1 MLQEQTPTVI
11 LDIVRMLLSSEDT
24 VEFNET
30 LDNCLKY
37 LCEATKRN
45 RIYIWQR
52 NINDNGEVYWT
63 QRCESF
69 RNVPPQHRGIK
80 SEKHAENTLMSLSN
94 MIDKTYYIE
103 CFAADF
109 TGREREILDADGI
122 KSFIIAPI
130 NIKGLNW
137 GLIGIDDCETGQPFS
152 QDERYILQISG
163 FLFANA
169 IERMETLEK
178 LHELDNR
185 AQAMLNAT
193 PICCDLWDRDFH
205 LIDCN
210 DATMR
215 FFRVPDRKTYMQNFY
230 RLSPKYQPC
239 GRISEELAREKV
251 DEAFRTGYCHFKWM
265 HQTLEGEQ
273 LPAEVTLVRIE
284 YKDDYVVA
292 GYTRDMSAHISMLE
306 EIRHTEEQLR
316 IARDEAMYSSR
327 AKSNF
332 LASMSHE
339 IRTPMNAISGLADI
353 IIRESHGQS
362 ATVYATEIKNACN
375 TLLTIINDILDI
387 SKIESGKLD
396 IVVSQYSLASL
407 INDVLSISRMR
418 LGKKPVKLI
427 ADIDPRLP
435 AYLEGDEI
443 RIKQILMNLM
453 TNAIKFTAEGYIE
466 FSVSTVPINDTVTLI
481 FRVTDTGQGI
491 RSEDMGVV
499 FDEFSRVNT
508 KRNRS
513 IEGTGLGLPIA
524 KKLCEMMN
532 GRILVDSVYGKGSI
546 FTVIIEQRIMDSS
559 YIAAIETPK
568 TILLYESDDRISASI
583 DKSSRAL
590 GCSCTVC
597 ASRTDFFD
605 HIKQNSHN
613 YIFTSPTYI
622 RKVKEI
628 LGGTR
633 HGTQLVMLTHFGEI
647 ESISGVISIHYPIT
661 CLQIADII
669 NNSGRIF
676 GVDTRHEPDQYFK
689 APEAKVL
696 IVDDN
701 EVNLIVAKELMKPF
715 MFRIDTVGSG
725 YDAVDM
731 VKANRYDLVFMDH
744 MMPGMDGID
753 ATVTIRKLD
762 GEYFKNLPI
771 VALTAN
777 AIVGTSE
784 MFIREGMNDFLA
796 KPIEK
801 RRLFQ
806 VLDKWIPQE
815 KRLPADISQED
826 AVTADFFIPDIDVS
840 RGLLNVGGKIENYR
854 HILGVYRSDGIK
866 KHASV
871 PAHFIRHELSALKT
885 EIHALKSSSYI
896 IGAEITGKKAEALE
910 NALTNGD
917 IAYVNDNIE
926 DFLITLNDTTDN
938 INAFLNEAPRSI
950 VANDGTSAEIQVS
963 MTLLNDFLTRLLEA
977 LEYVRINDIETILSD
992 MSECV
997 WPEDIAQNIRHIK
1010 SAIAIF
1016 DYDEACAI
1024 VQRMKKGL

>member
-1 MLQEQTPTVI
+1 MLVEQTPTVI

-24 VEFNET
+24 VAFNDT

-37 LCEATKRN
+37 LCEVTKRN

-52 NINDNGEVYWT
+52 HLSETDEIYWT
-63 QRCESF
+63 QRYESL
-69 RNVPPQHRGIK
+69 RNAPPQYSGIK
-80 SEKHAENTLMSLSN
+80 SEKHTQKALMSLSN

-103 CFAADF
+103 RSISDF
-109 TGREREILDADGI
+109 TGREREILEAESI

-130 NIKGLNW
+130 NIKGKNW
-137 GLIGIDDCETGQPFS
+137 GLIGIDDCEDGLPFT
-152 QDERYILQISG
+152 QDERYVLQISG
-163 FLFANA
+163 FLFASA
-169 IERMETLEK
+169 IERMETLAK

-185 AQAMLNAT
+185 TQAMLNAT
-193 PICCDLWDRDFH
+193 PICCDLWNRDFQ

-215 FFRVPDRKTYMQNFY
+215 FFRVPDRKTFMDNFH

-239 GRISEELAREKV
+239 GKLSEQLAREKV
-251 DEAFRTGYCHFKWM
+251 EEAFTKGHCKFEWM
-265 HQTLEGEQ
+265 HQTLDGVL
-273 LPAEVTLVRIE
+273 LPAEITLVRIE

-292 GYTRDMSAHISMLE
+292 GYTRDMSGHISMLE

-427 ADIDPRLP
+427 TDIDPRLP
-435 AYLEGDEI
+435 AFLEGDEI

-466 FSVSTVPINDTVTLI
+466 FSVSAVPVNNTVTLI
-481 FRVTDTGQGI
+481 FKVTDTGQGI
-491 RSEDMGVV
+491 RSEDMGIV
-499 FDEFSRVNT
+499 FDEFARVNT

-513 IEGTGLGLPIA
+513 IEGTGLGLPIS

-532 GRILVDSVYGKGSI
+532 GRILVDSVYGKGSV
-546 FTVIIEQRIMDSS
+546 FTVIIEQLIMDRSPLAS
-559 YIAAIETPK
+559 IEATK
-568 TILLYESDDRISASI
+568 SVLLYESDDRISASI
-583 DKSSRAL
+583 DKSARAIGCMCTVSTSRAN
-590 GCSCTVC
+590 
-597 ASRTDFFD
+597 FFE
-605 HIKQNSHN
+605 HIEQKKYD
-613 YIFTSPTYI
+613 YIFTTPTYI

-628 LGGTR
+628 LGNAS
-633 HGTQLVMLTHFGEI
+633 HHTQLVMLTHFGEI
-647 ESISGVISIHYPIT
+647 EGISGVIGIHYPIS

-669 NNSGRIF
+669 NSSGRLF
-676 GVDTRHEPDQYFK
+676 GVDAHHEPEMYFK

-715 MFRIDTVGSG
+715 MFRIDTVSSG

-806 VLDKWIPQE
+806 VLDYWIPQE
-815 KRLPADISQED
+815 KRLPADISWDE
-826 AVTADFFIPDIDVS
+826 AIAADFSIPDIDVS

-854 HILGVYRSDGIK
+854 HILGVYRNDGIK
-866 KHASV
+866 KHASI
-871 PAHFIRHELSALKT
+871 PAHFIRQELNALKT

-910 NALTNGD
+910 NALTKGD
-917 IAYVNDNIE
+917 ITYVNDNIE
-926 DFLITLNDTTDN
+926 DFLVTLSETTDN
-938 INAFLNEAPRSI
+938 INAYLNEAPRTF
-950 VANDGTSAEIQVS
+950 VANEATSSQIQVS
-963 MTLLNDFLTRLLEA
+963 MTLLDDFLTRLLNA
-977 LEYVRINDIETILSD
+977 IEYVRINDIETILSK
-992 MSECV
+992 MSECG
-997 WPEDIAQNIRHIK
+997 WPDDTAEEIRHIK
-1010 SAIAIF
+1010 SAIAVF

-1024 VQRMKKGL
+1024 AQRIKKGL